1 MWDVHASP
9 SHEVVTGLLERG
21 ERGRLLDIP
30 SGGGPVVEAARR
42 MGYDVYEVDLFPRPD
57 LRGVQADACA
67 PLPFRDASFDT
78 LLSMEG
84 IEHFEHQAGFLRECS
99 RVLRPGGRMILTTPN
114 VMHLSARLSAFMTGS
129 RIAKQG
135 FINEFQTLRSNEGG
149 KLYHGHAFLIDAFRL
164 RYLMRIVGLELE
176 RLEFCAL
183 SPSSAALA
191 PICPALWLATHASL
205 RAGRRRLER
214 ENRRRPP
221 PEVERE
227 LARLALSPALLFGK
241 KLVAVAR
248 REFER

>member
-1 MWDVHASP
+1 VSASP
-9 SHEVVTGLLERG
+9 SHEVVTALLERG

-42 MGYDVYEVDLFPRPD
+42 MGYDVYEVDLFPRAG

-84 IEHFEHQAGFLRECS
+84 IEHFEHQAGFLRECA

-114 VMHLSARLSAFMTGS
+114 VMHLSARVSAFLTGS

-135 FINEFQTLRSNEGG
+135 FINEFQTLRSDEGG

-176 RLEFCAL
+176 RLEFCTL

-191 PICPALWLATHASL
+191 PAWPALWLATHSSL

-214 ENRRRPP
+214 SDRRRPT

-248 REFER
+248 KELTR